1 MEGDVGSGKVL
12 FIILNIREN
21 SSLVF
26 KKKQYLKILK
36 YIKCSLLMNRLSIE
50 YISIYFL
57 PSR

>member
-26 KKKQYLKILK
+26 KKNNI
-36 YIKCSLLMNRLSIE
+36 
-50 YISIYFL
+50 
-57 PSR
+57 